1 MNELE
6 PTPTPVSRAEIE
18 QVNKRLSTA
27 EVMVK
32 AVQEELERIRSA
44 VSLSISEA
52 LDTAEKRAIAA
63 IEPVKQ
69 DCAESKRILQIQE
82 IRESERIRAEKA
94 AAAKMAAEDARVQFL
109 LDMAKDASDITGKHA
124 AISHEHEEQE
134 HKKAV
139 DWTNAAL
146 LGFTALS
153 GAGLFGLLK
162 HLIGF

>member
-1 MNELE
+1 MYDEQPN
-6 PTPTPVSRAEIE
+6 PTTVSRAEIE
-18 QVNKRLSTA
+18 NVVKRISTT
-27 EVMVK
+27 EIVIK
-32 AVQEELERIRSA
+32 ALQEELERIRSA

-63 IEPVKQ
+63 IAPVKQ
-69 DCAESKRILQIQE
+69 DAAESRRILEIQE

-94 AAAKMAAEDARVQFL
+94 AAARMAAEDARVQFL
-109 LDMAKDASDITGKHA
+109 LGQQRDASDITGKHS
-124 AISHEHEEQE
+124 AILHEHDEQQ

-139 DWTNAAL
+139 DWTNAVVLAI
-146 LGFTALS
+146 TALS